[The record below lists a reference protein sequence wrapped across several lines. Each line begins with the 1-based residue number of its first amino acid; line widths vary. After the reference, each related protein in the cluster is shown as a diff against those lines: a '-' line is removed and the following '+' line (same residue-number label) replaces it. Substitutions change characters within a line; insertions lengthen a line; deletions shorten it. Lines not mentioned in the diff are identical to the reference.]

1 MGGATSGPRRTRRR
15 WGEEEKRAIV
25 AETLLPGTSISA
37 VARQHNLNANQLQG
51 WRREY
56 SSCSPSTPTKDP
68 VFLAVDIAKQA
79 SMVQAAKD
87 EPEQPRKPGR
97 RAGIVEVDFPC
108 GARLRCDQHVD
119 RQTLSLVV
127 DILMAR
133 S

>member
-1 MGGATSGPRRTRRR
+1 MRRR
-15 WGEEEKRAIV
+15 WHEDEKRAIV
-25 AETLLPGTSISA
+25 AETLLPGASISA
-37 VARQHNLNANQLQG
+37 VARRHNLNANQLQK

-56 SSCSPSTPTKDP
+56 SSCNSSTPIKEPT
-68 VFLAVDIAKQA
+68 FLAVDMATQT
-79 SMVQAAKD
+79 SMVRVAKD

-97 RAGIVEVDFPC
+97 RAGIVEIDFPC

>member
-1 MGGATSGPRRTRRR
+1 MRRR
-15 WGEEEKRAIV
+15 WHEDEKRAIV

-37 VARQHNLNANQLQG
+37 VARQHNLNANQLQK

-56 SSCSPSTPTKDP
+56 SSCSPPTPIKEP
-68 VFLAVDIAKQA
+68 AFLAVDMAKQT
-79 SMVQAAKD
+79 SMVQAAED

-97 RAGIVEVDFPC
+97 GAGIVEIDFRC
-108 GARLRCDQHVD
+108 GVRLRCDQHVD